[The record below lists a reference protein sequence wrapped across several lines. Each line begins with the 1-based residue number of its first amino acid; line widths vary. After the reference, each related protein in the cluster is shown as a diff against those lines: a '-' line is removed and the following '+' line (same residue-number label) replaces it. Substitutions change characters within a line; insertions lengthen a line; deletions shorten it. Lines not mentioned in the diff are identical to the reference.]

1 MAWASLVITA
11 GPAAADAVDSWSSA
25 PRAVAS
31 LLLWATWA
39 AALLASFAPRPLGLT
54 LLRVAAPV
62 AVVLAVAAVPATGA
76 AEGLAAV
83 AGTAVAAWLAFTP
96 AVGYR
101 FVNGAAY
108 GEERRYP
115 LRVPPALL
123 LGPLPLAVALLAAGV
138 AAGPL
143 LLADER
149 WVAGATALAL
159 AVPVVRTAARSV
171 YALSQ
176 RWAVLVPAGIVL
188 KDPLTLVDPVLFPRE
203 RIASLRPLPFPT
215 APADD
220 ILDLRLG
227 AVAGSLVLELTDE
240 AQLFRV
246 LGRQRGGEAVKA
258 RRLAFSPRQPDAL
271 LTEAATRRKP
281 RGSVL

>member
-1 MAWASLVITA
+1 MLRVV
-11 GPAAADAVDSWSSA
+11 AAAAAVM
-25 PRAVAS
+25 
-31 LLLWATWA
+31 
-39 AALLASFAPRPLGLT
+39 
-54 LLRVAAPV
+54 
-62 AVVLAVAAVPATGA
+62 AVAAVPAAGA
-76 AEGLAAV
+76 GQGLLAV
-83 AGTAVAAWLAFTP
+83 GGTAVAAALAFAP

-123 LGPLPLAVALLAAGV
+123 LGPVPLAALLLVAGV

-149 WVAGATALAL
+149 WVAGVVALAL
-159 AVPVVRTAARSV
+159 SVPLLKVAARSV

-203 RIASLRPLPFPT
+203 RIASLRPLPFPA
-215 APADD
+215 APAED

-227 AVAGSLVLELTDE
+227 AVPGSLVLELTEE
-240 AQLFRV
+240 AQLFRA
-246 LGRQRGGEAVKA
+246 LGRQRGGESVKA

-271 LTEAATRRKP
+271 LAEAATRRKP